1 MALAIQ
7 KIDEYE
13 LRRYGSRSLQLGLPK
28 VYTNDNNL
36 EQNRN
41 VAVFR
46 ANVFGVDSIIITPL
60 EQAEKLQ
67 TNQFSKLEDLIK

>member
-1 MALAIQ
+1 MSITMQ

-28 VYTNDNNL
+28 VYTNDNQL

-46 ANVFGVDSIIITPL
+46 ANIFGVDAIVITPL
-60 EQAEKLQ
+60 KYADKIQQIESRK
-67 TNQFSKLEDLIK
+67 I

>member
-1 MALAIQ
+1 MALAMQ

-36 EQNRN
+36 ELNRK

-46 ANVFGVDSIIITPL
+46 ANVLGVDSIVITPL
-60 EQAEKLQ
+60 EHAEKLQ
-67 TNQFSKLEDLIK
+67 MNQTVELPK